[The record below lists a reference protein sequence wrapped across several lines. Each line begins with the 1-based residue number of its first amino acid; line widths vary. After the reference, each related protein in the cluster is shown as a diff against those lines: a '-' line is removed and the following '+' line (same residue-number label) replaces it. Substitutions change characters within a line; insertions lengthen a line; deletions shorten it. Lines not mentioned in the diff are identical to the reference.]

1 MLIFSVFE
9 IKRFCPVTYE
19 LIKNFKYTLVT
30 NKEILIVN
38 SKKFFLIKIRKI
50 YKRKRTNV

>member
-1 MLIFSVFE
+1 
-9 IKRFCPVTYE
+9 
-19 LIKNFKYTLVT
+19 FKYTLVT

-38 SKKFFLIKIRKI
+38 LKKFFLIKIRKI